1 MSPVHSSIAKEIVQ
15 FMISTEISYVICCSL
30 IMSQGRCGLERNERR
45 AQPGKDEA
53 AFLHKHSGAN

>member
-1 MSPVHSSIAKEIVQ
+1 MSPVHSSKANEIVQ
-15 FMISTEISYVICCSL
+15 FMNLIQMSYLIGCSL
-30 IMSQGRCGLERNERR
+30 IMSQGECGPERNERR